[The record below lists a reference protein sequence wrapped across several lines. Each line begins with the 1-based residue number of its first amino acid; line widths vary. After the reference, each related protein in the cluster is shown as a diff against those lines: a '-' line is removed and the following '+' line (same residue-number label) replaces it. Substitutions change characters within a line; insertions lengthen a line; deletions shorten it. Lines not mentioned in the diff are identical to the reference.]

1 MPVYPQVTVNEN
13 DPQVQAAVAA
23 YEAMKSDGVIGR
35 RVSDPRYAAY
45 QQASENI
52 KDQVEVIMMRKERA
66 AKGMGGRRRKT
77 RARKSRRHGRKTR
90 RYRK

>member
-1 MPVYPQVTVNEN
+1 MPAYPQVTVNEN

-23 YEAMKSDGVIGR
+23 YEAMKRDGVIGR
-35 RVSDPRYAAY
+35 RVSDPKYAAY

-77 RARKSRRHGRKTR
+77 RRRRHGRKTR

>member
-13 DPQVQAAVAA
+13 DPRVQAAVAA
-23 YEAMKSDGVIGR
+23 YEAMKRDDAIRTGVI
-35 RVSDPRYAAY
+35 DPKYAAY
-45 QQASENI
+45 QEASENI

-77 RARKSRRHGRKTR
+77 RARKSRRHQRKTR